1 LRRCP
6 SGNPP
11 RAVTAQA
18 GRHLRR
24 LHLQITTPPY
34 YNSAVQYYAHS
45 ANSKGEWEPLARH
58 LEEAARLAGEFAGKF
73 GERERA
79 QVAGLLHDLGKYG
92 DRFQAVLRGE
102 KQGVDHWSAGAWVAL
117 KKYRQAG
124 VPVALAVQ
132 GHHIGLQ
139 QEAKATLQSLN
150 PMGSRP
156 PDAPELSE
164 TDVDVLLAR
173 LAADGLKLPDII
185 GEPAETQGPVGRML
199 DVRMLFSAL
208 VDADF
213 LATEAHFEPE
223 RSSLRAIGER
233 ADPVAL
239 RARLEEYLAGV
250 RAASPATDDV
260 RTLREDLLAACV
272 AASEHPPGLYTLT
285 APTGSGKTL
294 ALLAFALRHWE
305 RYGRQRLVVVLP
317 FLSII
322 EQTAA
327 VYREALKAWPQLL
340 IEDHSLAG
348 FEYSGGGEHQEISRQ
363 RALLAENW
371 DAPIIIT
378 TSVQFLESLFS
389 NSPAACRKLHRLVN
403 AVVIFDEVQT
413 LPLRILI
420 PTLAALSHLCYRYGV
435 TVIFATATQPA
446 FDHLDDR
453 IRKFCPAGWR
463 PSEIAP
469 PALKL
474 FERTKRVAVEWPRP
488 DQRTSLEEVA
498 EELSA
503 CQQAM
508 CVVNVKGDA
517 QRLYELLC
525 AARDEDLF
533 HLSTF
538 LCPQHRKEVLAEVQ
552 GRLVAGKPCLLV
564 ATQCVEAG
572 VDLDFPVVYRAV
584 APLDAIAQAAG
595 RCNRNGRLTH
605 GRLRVFHPA
614 DARYPS
620 ADYRQAALLTL
631 ELLALH
637 DGRLSVDDPDVFRQY
652 YRRLYD
658 LAAVEAQSPELLQAI
673 EARNFVEV
681 RRLYRVI
688 EEADAINILTPY
700 QLDRYE
706 ELAAEVRRRGLS
718 KSWMAQARPF
728 TVSLFRPRG
737 AARVYDFLEPVRFK
751 DGTWAQ
757 DWFIHLRPE
766 HYHHKLGLQVPQ
778 EMELMLA

>member
-1 LRRCP
+1 
-6 SGNPP
+6 
-11 RAVTAQA
+11 
-18 GRHLRR
+18 
-24 LHLQITTPPY
+24 
-34 YNSAVQYYAHS
+34 VQYYAHS
-45 ANSKGEWEPLARH
+45 ANSKGDWEPLARH
-58 LEEAARLAGEFAGKF
+58 LEQVARLAGELAGKF

-79 QVAGLLHDLGKYG
+79 HLAGLLHDLGKYG

-117 KKYRQAG
+117 AKYRHAG

-139 QEAKATLQSLN
+139 QESKPALGSLD
-150 PMGSRP
+150 PRQP
-156 PDAPELSE
+156 RLPDAPQPSE
-164 TDVDVLLAR
+164 TDVDVLLSR
-173 LAADGLKLPDII
+173 LANDGLALPERI
-185 GEPAETQGPVGRML
+185 GDPREAPGPVARML

-213 LATEAHFEPE
+213 LATEAHFDPE
-223 RSSLRAIGER
+223 KS
-233 ADPVAL
+233 AL
-239 RARLEEYLAGV
+239 RASGESVDPAELRVRLEEYLAGV
-250 RAASPATDDV
+250 RAASPATDEV
-260 RTLREDLLAACV
+260 RAVREDLFSACV
-272 AASEHPPGLYTLT
+272 AASERSPGLYTLT

-305 RYGRQRLVVVLP
+305 RHGRQRLVVVLP

-327 VYREALKAWPQLL
+327 IYREALKASPQLL

-348 FEYSGGGEHQEISRQ
+348 FEDQGLEGPKEVSRQ

-371 DAPIIIT
+371 DAPVVIT
-378 TSVQFLESLFS
+378 TSLQLLESLFS
-389 NSPAACRKLHRLVN
+389 NSPAACRKLHRLAN
-403 AVVIFDEVQT
+403 SVVVLDEVQT
-413 LPLRILI
+413 LPLRIAI
-420 PTLAALSHLCYRYGV
+420 PTLAALSHLCLRYGA

-446 FDHLDDR
+446 FDHLSDR
-453 IRKFCPAGWR
+453 VSRFCSGGWR
-463 PSEIAP
+463 PSEIAA

-474 FERTKRVAVEWPRP
+474 FERTRRVAVEWPEPHERSSFE
-488 DQRTSLEEVA
+488 QVA
-498 EELSA
+498 EELSGYP
-503 CQQAM
+503 QAM
-508 CVVNVKGDA
+508 CVVNVKRDA
-517 QRLYELLC
+517 QSLYQLLC
-525 AARDEDLF
+525 HARDRDLF

-538 LCPQHRKEVLAEVQ
+538 LCPHHRKEVLGEVQ
-552 GRLVAGKPCLLV
+552 RRLAAGEPCLLV

-595 RCNRNGRLTH
+595 RCNRNGRLAR
-605 GRLRVFHPA
+605 GRLRVFHPE

-620 ADYRQAALLTL
+620 SDYRQAALLTL
-631 ELLALH
+631 EILALYG
-637 DGRLSVDDPDVFRQY
+637 GRLTLDDPEVFRQY
-652 YRRLYD
+652 YQRLYD
-658 LAAVEAQSPELLQAI
+658 LAAVDRQNPELLEAI

-688 EEADAINILTPY
+688 EEADAINILTAY
-700 QLDRYE
+700 RRDRYE
-706 ELAAEVRRRGLS
+706 ELTQVVRQQGLS
-718 KSWMAQARPF
+718 RSWMARARPF

-737 AARVYDFLEPVRFK
+737 AARVNDFLEPVRFK
-751 DGTWAQ
+751 DGSWAP

-766 HYHHKLGLQVPQ
+766 HYHHKLGLQIPQ